1 VQLSLN
7 PASAEKLTPLFSL
20 SLKVIMEMVRLANIV
35 PGIFR
40 KALQDVEIKGTHQE
54 YHPAHA
60 AGISCSRIRKCYLQ
74 QIALELSIVLC
85 FCGVGTGYTIPAG
98 WGIMVCPPAV
108 HLNPDIYED
117 PLAFNPW
124 RWQVGLL
131 RYSQQPLVC
140 SASFMSA
147 LGFWVTGRSACLGR
161 QRLCCLVL
169 SRE

>member
-1 VQLSLN
+1 
-7 PASAEKLTPLFSL
+7 
-20 SLKVIMEMVRLANIV
+20 MEMVRLANIV

-54 YHPAHA
+54 YYHPAHA
-60 AGISCSRIRKCYLQ
+60 AASPVLCIRKCYFQ
-74 QIALELSIVLC
+74 QIAWCSIFVLS

-124 RWQVGLL
+124 RWQVRLL
-131 RYSQQPLVC
+131 R
-140 SASFMSA
+140 F
-147 LGFWVTGRSACLGR
+147 
-161 QRLCCLVL
+161 L
-169 SRE
+169 SNH